1 MKQIK
6 VLKINQKN
14 VNDKNEVCNV
24 EDENIIKEGAYNF
37 FIKTLETYREKEFED
52 EEQVTEFIKLT
63 LSKDEE
69 TAKNNG
75 LMV

>member
-24 EDENIIKEGAYNF
+24 EDENIIKEGTYNF
-37 FIKTLETYREKEFED
+37 FIKTLEIYRKKEFED

-69 TAKNNG
+69 TAKKQW
-75 LMV
+75 